1 MMKILQYRKVLVD
14 KLSKYSIPISIVL
27 LIWSIYYAYITLSKF
42 SIICII
48 LLLYFI
54 SKKIASR
61 NGTNIR

>member
-14 KLSKYSIPISIVL
+14 KLSKHSILLSILL

-54 SKKIASR
+54 SKKIGSR